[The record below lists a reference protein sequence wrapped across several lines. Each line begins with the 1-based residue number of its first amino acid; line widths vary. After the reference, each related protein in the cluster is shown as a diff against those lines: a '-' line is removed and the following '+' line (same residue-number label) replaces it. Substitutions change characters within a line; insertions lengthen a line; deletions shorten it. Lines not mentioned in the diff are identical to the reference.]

1 MPVFFREL
9 QRDGQIDRAM
19 AVARGAVRQRTDSWM
34 PVLFM
39 RLRSGRI
46 WYMPGLDRERP
57 GFDKWD
63 ALLNNIAQGRCT
75 PIFGSGLVE
84 PLLGTSREIAWRWS
98 EAHHYPMA
106 LHHREDLPQVAQYLA
121 VNQDP
126 SFPRDELRR
135 YLRRELLRRYADELP
150 EPARTA
156 SLDDLLALVAAR
168 RWQSDPAEPHRVL
181 ASLPCP
187 IYVTTCPDSLM
198 VHALAAAGKDPQVGV
213 FSWQGDEEPPESIFV
228 REPQYRP
235 DVRRPL
241 VYQLF
246 GQLKQ
251 SDSIVLTEDD
261 YFDYLIGATSN
272 KEGIPSLV
280 RRALAD
286 TALLFVGFRME
297 DWNFRVLFRSI
308 MSQQGGGRRRRYA
321 HVAVQI
327 DPEAGRIQEPELARR
342 YLERYF
348 QGADISI
355 YWGSADDFMKELHR
369 RWSQKCQTDL
379 L

>member
-1 MPVFFREL
+1 
-9 QRDGQIDRAM
+9 
-19 AVARGAVRQRTDSWM
+19 M

-39 RLRSGRI
+39 RLRSGRV
-46 WYMPGLDRERP
+46 WYTPGLDRERP

-84 PLLGTSREIAWRWS
+84 PLLGSSREIAWRWS
-98 EAHHYPMA
+98 EAHRYPMA
-106 LHHREDLPQVAQYLA
+106 PHNREDLPQVAQYLA

-126 SFPRDELRR
+126 AFPRDELGR
-135 YLRRELLRRYADELP
+135 YLRRELLRRFADELP
-150 EPARTA
+150 ESARSA
-156 SLDDLLALVAAR
+156 PLDELLAQVEAR
-168 RWQSDPAEPHRVL
+168 HWQTDPAAPHRVL

-187 IYVTTCPDSLM
+187 IYVTTSPDTLM
-198 VHALAAAGKDPQVGV
+198 VRALAAAGKDPQVGV
-213 FSWQGDEEPPESIFV
+213 FSWQGEEEPPESIFA

-235 DVRRPL
+235 DVKRPL

-246 GQLKQ
+246 GRLKQ

-261 YFDYLIGATSN
+261 HFDYLIGVTSN
-272 KEGIPSLV
+272 KEGIPSVV

-308 MSQQGGGRRRRYA
+308 MSQQGGNRRRRYA

-355 YWGSADDFMKELHR
+355 YWGSAEVFMKELQS